1 MQRLPRILAA
11 ITLSL
16 ASTVACA
23 EEKAR
28 PLEIRAKSLP
38 LAYADRDAK
47 TLGKLHHLGT
57 LKLTSPDSDFGGLS
71 GLIVSPDGKRFL
83 AITDQSNWVTGELAY
98 AGGRLSGIRGITIAP
113 LRDETG
119 KPLSGKQG
127 DAEGLAGNL
136 DGDVHVSFEREHRI
150 WTYAFGEKGLEARAR
165 PVKTPADL
173 DDAPVNGGLEALAQL
188 KGGKLL
194 ALTEYMKD
202 DAGNLRG
209 WVIDPASGK
218 SDPLAVVTRPP
229 YAITDVRQLPGGDI
243 LTLERRFNRTG
254 GVGFAMRRFPLGSLE
269 QEAPIRGEV
278 LAEVGMDYVIDNMEG
293 LSVRTDEA
301 GRTLVY
307 VLSDDNFNGPLQ
319 QTLLMLFELRE

>member
-1 MQRLPRILAA
+1 MPRLPLVLAT
-11 ITLSL
+11 IILSL

-28 PLEIRAKSLP
+28 PIEIRSKSLP

-71 GLIVSPDGKRFL
+71 GLIVSPDGRRFL
-83 AITDQSNWVTGELAY
+83 AITDQSNWVTGELSY
-98 AGGRLSGIRGITIAP
+98 AGGRLAGIKGMTIAP

-119 KPLSGKQG
+119 KQLSGKQG

-136 DGDVHVSFEREHRI
+136 DGDIHVSFERDHRI
-150 WTYAFGEKGLEARAR
+150 WTYDFGEKGLEARAR
-165 PVKTPADL
+165 PVKTPAAL
-173 DDAPVNGGLEALAQL
+173 NDAPVNGGLEALAQL

-209 WVIDPASGK
+209 WLIDPASGK
-218 SDPLAVVTRPP
+218 SAPLAIVTRPP
-229 YAITDVRQLPGGDI
+229 YAITDVRQLPDGDI
-243 LTLERRFNRTG
+243 LTLERRFNRSG
-254 GVGFAMRRFPLGSLE
+254 GVGFAMRRFPLESLE
-269 QEAPIRGEV
+269 QGTPIKGEV
-278 LAEVGMDYVIDNMEG
+278 IAEAGMDYVIDNMEG
-293 LSVRTDEA
+293 LSVRTDES
-301 GRTLVY
+301 GRTFVY
-307 VLSDDNFNGPLQ
+307 ALSDDNFNGLLQ
-319 QTLLMLFELRE
+319 QTLLMLFELRD